1 MHDLL
6 YYATMYIGE
15 GATMASEAAILGTPS
30 IYINTLRLSYTDEE
44 EAKYDLLYNYSD
56 PKTAQREALKKAIEL
71 LGNKNLKM
79 NGKKKEIEY

>member
-44 EAKYDLLYNYSD
+44 EAKYDLLYNYSFQKQHKD
-56 PKTAQREALKKAIEL
+56 KPSRKQLS
-71 LGNKNLKM
+71 
-79 NGKKKEIEY
+79 Y